1 MAAKIHLN
9 NFRFSIYIDAD
20 GTVTLTDLP
29 PELREVVEALN
40 PAHQWG
46 TTCAISPLPGALPP
60 AQWVRLRGSDQAAR
74 RWRLSIAALWCPQ
87 PWSGDCHPARV
98 LLLQRFSH

>member
-1 MAAKIHLN
+1 MAASIQLN

-29 PELREVVEALN
+29 PELREVAEALN

-46 TTCAISPLPGALPP
+46 GTCVLSPAPEARPSVEEVVARPTASKDLGGA
-60 AQWVRLRGSDQAAR
+60 D
-74 RWRLSIAALWCPQ
+74 
-87 PWSGDCHPARV
+87 
-98 LLLQRFSH
+98 SHD

>member
-1 MAAKIHLN
+1 MAARVQLN

-40 PAHQWG
+40 PVHQWG

-60 AQWVRLRGSDQAAR
+60 AEDFTARQALSEEPGGAESRG
-74 RWRLSIAALWCPQ
+74 
-87 PWSGDCHPARV
+87 
-98 LLLQRFSH
+98 